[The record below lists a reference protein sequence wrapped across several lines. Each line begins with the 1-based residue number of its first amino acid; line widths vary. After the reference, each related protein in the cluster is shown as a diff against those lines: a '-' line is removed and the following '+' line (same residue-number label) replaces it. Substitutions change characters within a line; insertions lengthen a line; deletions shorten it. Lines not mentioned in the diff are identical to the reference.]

1 MNVSELFR
9 LDGAVALVGGGGRG
23 IGAAS
28 AAALAQAGA
37 TVAVVSRTPEQV
49 EAVAAS
55 IVDNGGKALAVSA
68 DLSDPESTE
77 SAIERVVGELGGL
90 DVLVGVTGGSF
101 PKPFLDTSDR
111 SLTMA
116 FERNVVDG
124 LRLVRLAVPH
134 LSASPRASVVLIS
147 SSIGHVTG
155 RGYLA
160 YGAAKAGLDHA
171 VQLLSLE
178 LNPKIRV
185 NAVAPGAV
193 LTGALEMLPGDHGLL
208 GDLAANT
215 PLRRVGTVEDIA
227 AAVWYLASPAAGYVT
242 GQILAVDG
250 GLVVPNLVTGQP
262 DL

>member
-1 MNVSELFR
+1 MSVEELFR
-9 LDGAVALVGGGGRG
+9 LDGCVAMVGGAGRG
-23 IGAAS
+23 IGAAT
-28 AAALAQAGA
+28 AAVLAQAGA
-37 TVAVVSRTPEQV
+37 TVAVVSRTTEQI

-55 IVDNGGKALAVSA
+55 IVDAGGAALAVSA
-68 DLSDPESTE
+68 DLSDPASTE
-77 SAIERVVGELGGL
+77 VAIERVVGELGGL

-101 PKPFLDTSDR
+101 PKAFLDTSDR

-134 LSASPRASVVLIS
+134 LSASPHASVVLIS
-147 SSIGHVTG
+147 SAIGHVTG
-155 RGYLA
+155 RGYVA

-193 LTGALEMLPGDHGLL
+193 LTGALELLPGDHDVLA
-208 GDLAANT
+208 DLAANT

-227 AAVWYLASPAAGYVT
+227 AAVWYLASPAASYVT

-250 GLVVPNLVTGQP
+250 GLVVPNLVTGQL